1 MGIFNTL
8 RYSSKAAELIEVIE
22 ILWVKLKSYHKEH
35 FSCIYVS
42 NSEAERLGLYNG
54 VPTNGDTRKMLEYM
68 DRLPKWSNILN
79 SGREFKYILICEEC
93 YLNTFLKMNK
103 EFSSNLNTYL
113 SLVQKMDNNIPANI
127 KDIVQEYNEMIEDIQ
142 YLKIFKY
149 NPL

>member
-22 ILWVKLKSYHKEH
+22 VLWVKLKSYHKEH

-54 VPTNGDTRKMLEYM
+54 VPTNGGTQKMLEYM

-127 KDIVQEYNEMIEDIQ
+127 KDIIQEYNEMIEDIQ

>member
-42 NSEAERLGLYNG
+42 NSEAKRLGLYNG
-54 VPTNGDTRKMLEYM
+54 VPTNGDTQKMLEYM

-103 EFSSNLNTYL
+103 ELSSNLNTYL